1 MSAISRRNFL
11 FGAFSRKSGL
21 ATNNIP
27 TTKTEE
33 VIGRISDFPLGA
45 KKQLPAFQIYVESLP
60 EGIRLQSCLCPDQFF
75 GVKTNLY
82 GEIVVDYSKHW
93 PSDMVYSMMTNEPV
107 RLNNNKEISV

>member
-21 ATNNIP
+21 TINNSSNA
-27 TTKTEE
+27 KTED
-33 VIGRISDFPLGA
+33 VIGWISDFPLGV
-45 KKQLPAFQIYVESLP
+45 KKQLPSFQIFVESLP
-60 EGIRLQSCLCPDQFF
+60 EGLRIQSCLCPDQFF

-82 GEIVVDYSKHW
+82 GEILVDYTKNW
-93 PSDMVYSMMTNEPV
+93 PSDMVFSMMTNEPV